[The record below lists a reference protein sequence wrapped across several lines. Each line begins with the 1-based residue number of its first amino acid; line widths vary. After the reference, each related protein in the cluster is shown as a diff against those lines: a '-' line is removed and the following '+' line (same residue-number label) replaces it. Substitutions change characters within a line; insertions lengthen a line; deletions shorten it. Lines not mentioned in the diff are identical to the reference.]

1 MEVVN
6 ECNVEPLE
14 GVLTTILGEEITVQ
28 PVLLPSRSH
37 CYNMHLQDKYIGS
50 LVTSNDR
57 IRVEASMYITDK
69 LMKHGPAIKAGI
81 SGCWVRWV

>member
-1 MEVVN
+1 MEFVN

-37 CYNMHLQDKYIGS
+37 CYNMHADEQFLGS
-50 LVTSNDR
+50 LIASNGR
-57 IRVEASMYITDK
+57 VRVEASMYITDK
-69 LMKHGPAIKAGI
+69 LMKYGPRIKAAI
-81 SGCWVRWV
+81 NECWIKWV